1 MALFDLSNME
11 NSTSFHMSSSIRNAG
26 RIAQP
31 PSTMSMPPVMN
42 IAPPSQGI
50 TSLTP
55 ITGNKGTFLPPPY
68 PLGSA
73 PELPSPSNG
82 DAETPVSADAARNGF
97 QLVASPPVN
106 ATETPL
112 ATPVTPG
119 TDVKV
124 EGGQSHS
131 TASTPTDDG
140 PNGDAGN
147 MKKRKQ
153 RAVFT
158 RQQVIEL
165 ERRFRVN
172 PYVSAPERQELSARL
187 RLTETQIKVWFQNR
201 RYKWKRISTEAAANG
216 QHIAPTTGMGGSA
229 ALANPY
235 HGQPLVPRP
244 VAPYG
249 LNPMFYGDQFSQA
262 QLQPAQA
269 AVAQGQTGV
278 SMAGAI
284 PQMQMPEQQLMQFQA
299 SAMAAASGAP
309 PSTIMQQQQQAMQM
323 QAPRT
328 PGAPPPMQG
337 PSWYSAPYY

>member
-11 NSTSFHMSSSIRNAG
+11 NSTSFHMSSIRNAG

-55 ITGNKGTFLPPPY
+55 ITDNKGTFLPPPY

-73 PELPSPSNG
+73 PELPSPFNG

-97 QLVASPPVN
+97 QLAASPPVN

-131 TASTPTDDG
+131 TASTPTEDG

-262 QLQPAQA
+262 QLQAAQA

-337 PSWYSAPYY
+337 PSWYSAPNY

>member
-73 PELPSPSNG
+73 PELPFPSNG

-112 ATPVTPG
+112 ATPVTAG

-131 TASTPTDDG
+131 TASTPTEDG

-201 RYKWKRISTEAAANG
+201 RYKWKRISMEAAANG

-249 LNPMFYGDQFSQA
+249 LNPMDYGDQFSQA

>member
-1 MALFDLSNME
+1 MALFDPSNMD
-11 NSTSFHMSSSIRNAG
+11 NSTSFHMSSILTGNNVG

-55 ITGNKGTFLPPPY
+55 ITDNKGTFLPPPY

-82 DAETPVSADAARNGF
+82 DAETPVSADARNGF
-97 QLVASPPVN
+97 HLAAASPPVN

-119 TDVKV
+119 DVKV

-131 TASTPTDDG
+131 AASTPTEDG

-147 MKKRKQ
+147 MKKRKP
-153 RAVFT
+153 RALFT

-165 ERRFRVN
+165 ERRFKAQR
-172 PYVSAPERQELSARL
+172 YVSAPERQELSARL
-187 RLTETQIKVWFQNR
+187 KLTETQIKIWFQNR
-201 RYKWKRISTEAAANG
+201 RYKWKRSSMEAAANG
-216 QHIAPTTGMGGSA
+216 QHIAPTTGMGGPA
-229 ALANPY
+229 ALANRYP
-235 HGQPLVPRP
+235 GQPQVPRP

-262 QLQPAQA
+262 QLQAAQA

-284 PQMQMPEQQLMQFQA
+284 PQMQMPAQQLMQFQA

-309 PSTIMQQQQQAMQM
+309 PSAIMQQQQQAMQM
-323 QAPRT
+323 QAPGT
-328 PGAPPPMQG
+328 PGAPPTMQG
-337 PSWYSAPYY
+337 PSWYSAPY